1 MFQSTH
7 PRRVRPCQYTG
18 TCTFQRFNPRT
29 HAGCDHPCGYSYAIE
44 LCFNPRTHAGC
55 DSACCC
61 LSRWL
66 HCFNPRT
73 HAGCDCIY
81 RSSIWD
87 KSCFNPRTHA
97 GCDLMI
103 TSGLTPASCFNPR
116 THAGC
121 DVSHFHPYRPMT
133 CFNPRTQ
140 QGATQRNQPM
150 PLLFAVSIH
159 APTQGATKLPVPFVN
174 PVEFQSTHPRRVRL
188 NICFIGTRI

>member
-73 HAGCDCIY
+73 HAGCDNLDSMSFI
-81 RSSIWD
+81 S
-87 KSCFNPRTHA
+87 
-97 GCDLMI
+97 
-103 TSGLTPASCFNPR
+103 LT
-116 THAGC
+116 
-121 DVSHFHPYRPMT
+121 
-133 CFNPRTQ
+133 
-140 QGATQRNQPM
+140 
-150 PLLFAVSIH
+150 VSIH